1 MGDVLEYLNDGISG
15 ISPGDVS
22 GSVMVAGVCSLGTP
36 GKAYLLGR
44 SSDLPAL
51 LGSGPL
57 VDRLRDMFSTAG
69 QDSTVIAVPVAG
81 LPGGYFSTLR
91 HTGTGPDGTVTG
103 SQSQNADVIVEI
115 VVGGAL
121 GTATY
126 KLSTNGGTTFG
137 TTTPTVANGQI
148 AIATTG
154 ATLTLNAGTHVAG
167 DRYMFA
173 VRTPIG
179 PVTKTGT
186 GPDITAAGTPKAG
199 ADVVLTIVSGGAL
212 NAATYTLSLD
222 GGDSTSQVQTVP
234 LSGLIPCGDTGVTIT
249 ATGTQVAG
257 TVYAFSVLEPV
268 PSISGVM
275 AAIDQPLSRFDVE
288 SVYIVGP
295 SDTADWA
302 SMGAKA
308 DSLWAVHRPVYFR
321 AETRLPY
328 ADEDLNAWTAA
339 MLKKRQGFSHRFV
352 IVCSAFGEVSDYTGK
367 RITRNWAGLLAGRVL
382 SIPVMRA
389 AGRVRDGGISQGSL
403 PSGFTEAMQKQLEA
417 AGFVTAKYYAG
428 LEAPYWGDS
437 RTMAD
442 VTSDYRY
449 EEVLRVVFKAV
460 RLARIAALKALYDEA
475 GDPVREGGA
484 SGLNYLKASI
494 ETALG
499 TMTAS
504 VPQEMA
510 AYQVMIP
517 TGQDIVNN
525 GVAVE
530 MILIGIPIIRTIK
543 LYAGYTYAG
552 GAFDPRLRQE
562 G

>member
-22 GSVMVAGVCSLGTP
+22 GSAMIAGVCSLGTP

-51 LGSGPL
+51 LGAGPL
-57 VDRLRDMFSTAG
+57 VDRLRDIFATAG
-69 QDSTVIAVPVAG
+69 QDATVIAVPVAG
-81 LPGGYFSTLR
+81 LPGGYISPVR
-91 HTGTGPDGTVTG
+91 HTGTGPDAAVTG
-103 SQSQNADVIVEI
+103 SPSENADAIVEI
-115 VVGGAL
+115 VTGGVL

-126 KLSTNGGTTFG
+126 KISEDGGATFD
-137 TTTPTVANGQI
+137 TATATPANGQI
-148 AIATTG
+148 TIATTG
-154 ATLTLNAGTHVAG
+154 ATLTLSSGTHVSG
-167 DRYMFA
+167 DRYSFA

-186 GPDITAAGTPKAG
+186 GPDIAVSGTPKAG
-199 ADVVLTIVSGGAL
+199 ADVVLTIISGGAL
-212 NAATYTLSLD
+212 NAATYTISLD
-222 GGDSTSQVQTVP
+222 GGDSVSQVQTVP
-234 LSGLIPCGDTGVTIT
+234 LSGEISCGDTGVTIT
-249 ATGTQVAG
+249 ASGTQVAG
-257 TVYAFSVLEPV
+257 TVYTFEVLEPV
-268 PSISGVM
+268 ASISTVM
-275 AAIDQPLSRFDVE
+275 EAIEQPLSRYDVE

-295 SDTADWA
+295 SDSADWA
-302 SMGAKA
+302 AMGVKA
-308 DSLWAVHRPVYFR
+308 DSLWAVHRPIYFR

-328 ADEDLNAWTAA
+328 ADEDLNDWTSA
-339 MLKKRQGFSHRFV
+339 MIKERNGFSHRFV

-389 AGRVRDGGISQGSL
+389 AGRVRDGGISQGAL
-403 PSGFTEAMQKQLEA
+403 PSDFTEAMQKQLES
-417 AGFVTAKYYAG
+417 AGFVAAKYYAG
-428 LEAPYWGDS
+428 LESPYWGDS

-442 VTSDYRY
+442 ATSDYRY

-499 TMTAS
+499 TMTAA

-510 AYQVMIP
+510 AYQVVIP
-517 TGQDIVNN
+517 SGQDIVNN

-530 MILIGIPIIRTIK
+530 MTLIGIPIIRTIK

-552 GAFDPRLRQE
+552 GSFDPRLT
-562 G
+562 

>member
-1 MGDVLEYLNDGISG
+1 MGDVLEYLNDGTSG

-22 GSVMVAGVCSLGTP
+22 GSAMVAGVCSLGTP

-51 LGSGPL
+51 LGAGPL
-57 VDRLRDMFSTAG
+57 VDRLRDIFATAG

-81 LPGGYFSTLR
+81 LPGGYISPVR
-91 HTGTGPDGTVTG
+91 HTGTGPEASVTG
-103 SQSQNADVIVEI
+103 SPSENANVIVEI
-115 VVGGAL
+115 VTGGVL

-126 KLSTNGGTTFG
+126 KISEDGGATFDAA
-137 TTTPTVANGQI
+137 TATPANGQI
-148 AIATTG
+148 TIATTG
-154 ATLTLNAGTHVAG
+154 ATLTLAAGTHVAG
-167 DRYMFA
+167 DRYSFA
-173 VRTPIG
+173 IRTPIG

-186 GPDITAAGTPKAG
+186 GPDIAVSGTPKAG

-212 NAATYTLSLD
+212 NAATFTLSLD
-222 GGDSTSQVQTVP
+222 GGDSVSQVQTVP
-234 LSGLIPCGDTGVTIT
+234 LSGEISCGDTGVTIT

-257 TVYAFSVLEPV
+257 TVYAFEVLEPV
-268 PSISGVM
+268 ASISTVM
-275 AAIDQPLSRFDVE
+275 EAIEQPLSRYDVE
-288 SVYIVGP
+288 SVYIAGP
-295 SDTADWA
+295 SDSADWA
-302 SMGAKA
+302 AMGVKA
-308 DSLWAVHRPVYFR
+308 DALWAVHRPIYFR

-328 ADEDLNAWTAA
+328 ADEDLDDWTSA
-339 MLKKRQGFSHRFV
+339 MIEERNGFSHRFV
-352 IVCSAFGEVSDYTGK
+352 IVCSAFGEVSDYTGE

-382 SIPVMRA
+382 SMPVMRA
-389 AGRVRDGGISQGSL
+389 AGRVRDGGISQGAL
-403 PSGFTEAMQKQLEA
+403 PSDLTEAMQKQLES

-428 LEAPYWGDS
+428 LESPYWGDS

-442 VTSDYRY
+442 ATSDYRY

-499 TMTAS
+499 TMTAA

-510 AYQVMIP
+510 AYQVVIP
-517 TGQDIVNN
+517 SGQDIVNN

-530 MILIGIPIIRTIK
+530 MTLIGIPIIRTIK

-552 GAFDPRLRQE
+552 GSFDPRLT
-562 G
+562 